1 MLLGSLCRKK
11 RKPTIYHLE
20 GRALRAVPR
29 AVTHNPTSV
38 VELWLQNNAISS
50 LPTALAA
57 CASLELLYVNNNVI
71 QNLDA
76 AMASSWQRL
85 QELKLSSNP
94 RFAELPATCDQWK
107 DLRQLYLNELPLFAH
122 LKSCASWASLL
133 LVHINN
139 TGLRDLP
146 AGFGSMVNLA
156 QASLCGNA
164 YLAVLPESIG
174 QCTKL
179 EKLFL
184 NDNALTF
191 LPESFGELRALSK
204 LYVNGN
210 KLRYLPNSLGNLA
223 TLEELYLGDNCLS
236 ALPPSLSSCS
246 SLNKLFAIRNKI
258 RNLPPSLPPSLELL
272 NL

>member
-1 MLLGSLCRKK
+1 
-11 RKPTIYHLE
+11 
-20 GRALRAVPR
+20 
-29 AVTHNPTSV
+29 VTHNPTSV

-94 RFAELPATCDQWK
+94 RFA
-107 DLRQLYLNELPLFAH
+107 ELPLFAH

>member
-1 MLLGSLCRKK
+1 
-11 RKPTIYHLE
+11 
-20 GRALRAVPR
+20 
-29 AVTHNPTSV
+29 
-38 VELWLQNNAISS
+38 
-50 LPTALAA
+50 
-57 CASLELLYVNNNVI
+57 
-71 QNLDA
+71 
-76 AMASSWQRL
+76 
-85 QELKLSSNP
+85 
-94 RFAELPATCDQWK
+94 
-107 DLRQLYLNELPLFAH
+107 
-122 LKSCASWASLL
+122 
-133 LVHINN
+133 
-139 TGLRDLP
+139 
-146 AGFGSMVNLA
+146 MVNLA

-246 SLNKLFAIRNKI
+246 SLKKLFAIRNKI
-258 RNLPPSLPPSLELL
+258 RNLPPSLPPSLELF
-272 NL
+272 NLSHNALTHISESLIGSMPNLKFLHLSHNLLTDFPFRVLQVKQLRIFDIEGNGVLVRDKLVDVQQNRDRLIKAWTFSSGHGSGGELAVVSVLG